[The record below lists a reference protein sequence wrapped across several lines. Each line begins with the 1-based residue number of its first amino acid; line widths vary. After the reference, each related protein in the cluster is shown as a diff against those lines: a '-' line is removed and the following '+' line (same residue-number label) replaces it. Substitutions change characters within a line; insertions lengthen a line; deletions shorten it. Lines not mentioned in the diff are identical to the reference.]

1 MASTLR
7 IALRNGGVGGPKAT
21 KLTAEE
27 AIGEEMAMRKAEE
40 AASRRFEA
48 VEWLRKM
55 DRGAVDIPLGEPSE
69 EEFCLALRNGLIL
82 CNVLNKVNPGAI
94 PKVVENPVV
103 AVQLADGTAQSAIQY
118 FENMRNF
125 LVAVNEMKLLT
136 FEASD
141 IEKGGSSFKVVDCI
155 LCLKAYHEWKL
166 AGEIGIWRY
175 GGIVKISSSH
185 RGFPSSLFNGATAD
199 ESSDK
204 SDMIHDHQLLDV
216 LHLLS
221 EVFLKDFK
229 VTNFLSSFDH
239 FGVRLLETLLI
250 ECADAGEFSL
260 NDTLID
266 MVLEQAVKE
275 FSALLVT
282 RKNQLSVVMKKTMGE
297 NNKAISKAT
306 FFEVISK
313 HLEEY
318 GNNSPS
324 YHATSSDASN
334 LDVVDFQHKQLEKL
348 KSSFNDLKAQVKR
361 DHAKWEEDLR
371 NFQLYMQG
379 LELNTSSYYKLIEEN
394 RFLYNEVQ
402 DLKGCIRVYCRVRP
416 TLINISD
423 ERSTID
429 YIGENGSIIIKNP
442 HKQGRDARK
451 IFSFNR
457 VFGMN
462 STQAE
467 VFADTKSLIRS
478 VIDGYNVCI
487 FAYGQTGSGKT
498 YTMSGA
504 NLSVAETWGVSY
516 RSLNYLFDI
525 SKSRTS
531 IVNYDVS
538 VQMVE
543 IYNEQVRDLLV
554 TDGCM
559 RRLDIR
565 NNSQLNGLNIPDAKL
580 VAVTCTQDVLDL
592 MKAGLANRSVGATAL
607 NERSSRSH
615 SVLTIHVKGKEL
627 ASGSILKG
635 CLHLVDLAGSER
647 VEKSEVTGERLK
659 EAQHINRSL
668 SALGDVISALA
679 QKSSHI
685 PYRNSKL
692 TQVLQDSLGGQAK
705 TLMLV
710 HINPEINAFGETIS
724 TLKFAERVSS
734 VELGAARV
742 NKETGELR
750 ELKEEVSTL
759 KSKLE
764 SKEMEVQKLKEY
776 ASLADSEMHNNRAIS
791 PSNSQNCNFILRN
804 ESIQRALSNPGVVE

>member
-1 MASTLR
+1 
-7 IALRNGGVGGPKAT
+7 
-21 KLTAEE
+21 
-27 AIGEEMAMRKAEE
+27 MAMRKAEE

-94 PKVVENPVV
+94 PKVFKR
-103 AVQLADGTAQSAIQY
+103 VQCDNRAQSAIQY

-166 AGEIGIWRY
+166 AG
-175 GGIVKISSSH
+175 
-185 RGFPSSLFNGATAD
+185 
-199 ESSDK
+199 
-204 SDMIHDHQLLDV
+204 
-216 LHLLS
+216 
-221 EVFLKDFK
+221 
-229 VTNFLSSFDH
+229 
-239 FGVRLLETLLI
+239 
-250 ECADAGEFSL
+250 
-260 NDTLID
+260 
-266 MVLEQAVKE
+266 
-275 FSALLVT
+275 
-282 RKNQLSVVMKKTMGE
+282 
-297 NNKAISKAT
+297 
-306 FFEVISK
+306 
-313 HLEEY
+313 
-318 GNNSPS
+318 
-324 YHATSSDASN
+324 
-334 LDVVDFQHKQLEKL
+334 
-348 KSSFNDLKAQVKR
+348 
-361 DHAKWEEDLR
+361 
-371 NFQLYMQG
+371 
-379 LELNTSSYYKLIEEN
+379 
-394 RFLYNEVQ
+394 
-402 DLKGCIRVYCRVRP
+402 GCIRVYCRVRP

-692 TQVLQDSLGGQAK
+692 TQVLQDSLGIYF
-705 TLMLV
+705 L
-710 HINPEINAFGETIS
+710 
-724 TLKFAERVSS
+724 
-734 VELGAARV
+734 
-742 NKETGELR
+742 
-750 ELKEEVSTL
+750 
-759 KSKLE
+759 
-764 SKEMEVQKLKEY
+764 
-776 ASLADSEMHNNRAIS
+776 
-791 PSNSQNCNFILRN
+791 FIL
-804 ESIQRALSNPGVVE
+804 QWLSTFFYY